1 MKDQEF
7 REWLEANGANTAAGR
22 NSRVHAVKTIE
33 AKLDEL
39 GFAQSDLESAW
50 AEDQFAA
57 LREEMTA
64 IRKDFDEGGTR
75 FRILMPES
83 ERPRNRLSNW
93 RSWLAQ
99 YGRFLAGEGATSSDA
114 DLIRQHVLENYIEPA
129 RERDDE
135 SADLVVKQVNEALGL
150 NQAWPNICQALRG
163 RKFLELADVPP
174 PQSFGADM
182 SAATRIQFDLSVD
195 DYWALV
201 TLNNRYGEPIARSSK
216 MVSYQLAD
224 GRQVALDLTTARTQV
239 WLEGEIDPD
248 REAQR
253 VVTEYH
259 ANKSRHHHLPSRL
272 RHTGENAQ
280 GVSLAVVPNQHALVT
295 LLDEYEG
302 GRDMLRRGNL
312 KRLRTIFLTKFEGFE
327 EQGGF
332 GGHAAYHSA
341 SGEESKRVFIKN
353 MVELNPLESTLTTEE
368 LGRNAISILQDASA
382 AGSLLPSGM
391 SRNLAR
397 RQQEFPDILNAAVGQ
412 LLRSQMPG
420 EREAEFASTVFDP
433 VFRNDGT
440 KPYADV
446 RTIPTVLAAGA
457 FSMETLPIN
466 YMPLQNAYRL
476 LRNEML
482 FRNSVPSKDEIQKS
496 NAFGLELFAELKEWG
511 WAPRDLWDVQGFI
524 WQTCQKNNIEQE
536 GSPNQSEA
544 SDLSAET
551 RPYWFVGASFGRT
564 DDQVERFLAEGIWQI
579 NTPTQ
584 HQRLQVEAMQP
595 GDRIAIKATF
605 VQQHDLPFDGWG
617 RKVSVMRIKA
627 RGTIIEATDDG
638 ETVQVEWEEGYE
650 PRDWYFYTY
659 QPTIWRVGTGK
670 EMSRRL
676 IRFAF
681 EDEEQDVDWFRANLS
696 RWSDGPDAEEGD
708 KETASQSDSVN
719 LILYGPPGTG
729 KTYRTMGAAVKL
741 CEGLDDNDPLLTEV
755 DRRKGLRDRYD
766 DLVALGRIALVTFHQ
781 NFSYEEFVEGLRPHP
796 LEGGGFTL
804 KPKPGIFRVMAEAA
818 RDSAEEHVLIVDEI
832 NRANISKVFGELITL
847 IEPDKRLGKGE
858 SLHVTLPY
866 SNEPFGVPA
875 NLHIIGTMNT
885 ADRSIALLDT
895 ALRRRFRFEEIAPE
909 PELLPQQVE
918 GVPLRRVLEVMNE
931 RIEYLHDREHRIGHA
946 FFMGDG
952 GTDRKAIDATMRDK
966 VIPLLQE
973 YFFDD
978 WGRIAAVVGE
988 GFIEKRKLPV
998 PPGIEAGEDRLSWSV
1013 RSEFARDAYDILIGK
1028 WRSDDLPQGQG
1039 AK

>member
-7 REWLEANGANTAAGR
+7 REWLEANGANSAAGR

-33 AKLDEL
+33 AKLGEL
-39 GFAQSDLESAW
+39 GFAQPDLEAAW
-50 AEDQFAA
+50 AEDRFAA
-57 LREEMTA
+57 LREEMVA
-64 IRKDFDEGGTR
+64 LRKDYDEGGTR

-99 YGRFLAGEGATSSDA
+99 YGRFLGGEGVANSDA
-114 DLIRQHVLENYIEPA
+114 DLIRQHVLENFIEPA
-129 RERDDE
+129 RERDEE
-135 SADLVVKQVNEALGL
+135 SADLVVKQVNDALGL

-174 PQSFGADM
+174 PQSFGAEM
-182 SAATRIQFDLSVD
+182 SPATRFLFDLSVD
-195 DYWALV
+195 DYWALS
-201 TLNNRYGEPIARSSK
+201 TMNTRYGEPIARSSK
-216 MVSYQLAD
+216 MVSYQLED
-224 GRQVALDLTTARTQV
+224 GRQIALDLTTARTRV
-239 WLEGEIDPD
+239 WLEGHIDPD
-248 REAQR
+248 PETQR
-253 VVTEYH
+253 LVTDYDVR
-259 ANKSRHHHLPSRL
+259 KSRHHHLPSRL
-272 RHTGENAQ
+272 RHTGHEAQ
-280 GVSLAVVPNQHALVT
+280 NVSLAIVPNQPALT
-295 LLDEYEG
+295 ALLDEYEG
-302 GRDMLRRGNL
+302 GQKMLHQGQLENLRR
-312 KRLRTIFLTKFEGFE
+312 IFLTKFEGFE
-327 EQGGF
+327 KQGGF
-332 GGHAAYHSA
+332 GKHSGYHFA
-341 SGEESKRVFIKN
+341 SGEEAKRKYIAR
-353 MVELNPLESTLTTEE
+353 MSELNPLESDLTALE
-368 LGRNAISILQDASA
+368 LGRKAISIVQDESST
-382 AGSLLPSGM
+382 GHLLPKGM

-397 RQQEFPDILNAAVGQ
+397 RQQEFPDILEAATGQ
-412 LLRSQMPG
+412 LLRSRHPG
-420 EREAEFASTVFDP
+420 EREANFASSVFDP
-433 VFRNDGT
+433 VFQNDGT
-440 KPYADV
+440 NPYADV

-457 FSMETLPIN
+457 FPKETLPIN

-476 LRNEML
+476 IRNEVL
-482 FRNSVPSKDEIQKS
+482 FRNAVPSEDEVRKS
-496 NAFGLELFAELKEWG
+496 NTFGLELFERLKEWG
-511 WAPRDLWDVQGFI
+511 WEPRDLWDVQGFI
-524 WQTCQKNNIEQE
+524 WETCQKGDSEHGGE
-536 GSPNQSEA
+536 VNQSNA
-544 SDLSAET
+544 SDLSMDT

-564 DDQVERFLAEGIWQI
+564 DDQVDRFLDEGIWQI
-579 NTPTQ
+579 STPTP
-584 HQRLQVEAMQP
+584 HQRQQVESMQP
-595 GDRIAIKATF
+595 GDQIAIKATF

-627 RGTIIEATDDG
+627 RGTITEATTDG
-638 ETVQVEWEEGYE
+638 ETVQVEWEKGFE

-681 EDEEQDVDWFRANLS
+681 EDEEQDIDWFRANLS

-708 KETASQSDSVN
+708 RETANQSEPVN

-729 KTYRTMGAAVKL
+729 KTFRTMGAAVKL
-741 CEGLDDNDPLLTEV
+741 CEGLDDKAPLLTDG
-755 DRRKGLRDRYD
+755 DRRKELRERYD

-796 LEGGGFTL
+796 LDDGGFTL
-804 KPKPGIFRVMAEAA
+804 KPRSGIFRVMADAA

-847 IEPDKRLGKGE
+847 IEADKRLGKSE
-858 SLHVTLPY
+858 SLRVTLPY

-909 PELLPQQVE
+909 PALLPEQVD

-952 GTDRKAIDATMRDK
+952 GTDREAIDATMRDR

-978 WGRIAAVVGE
+978 WSRIAAVVGE

-1013 RSEFARDAYDILIGK
+1013 RSEFAGDAYDTLIGK
-1028 WRSDDLPQGQG
+1028 APLRPERS
-1039 AK
+1039 AE